1 MLTYG
6 YLKKL
11 KCLGKSRY
19 WLFFLFENLKYYFF
33 NTSTNHDNG
42 LFDIF
47 FFSLKILNT
56 STNKVI
62 GNLFF
67 FLWKSLIPGQIKV
80 LDLSEEVLMN
90 VVQVL
95 DGVDGQVKFH
105 QLRHVNVIRKSK
117 LKKIQFFFYL
127 SQKLELYVV
136 LTFYILHV
144 THLDDI

>member
-1 MLTYG
+1 
-6 YLKKL
+6 
-11 KCLGKSRY
+11 
-19 WLFFLFENLKYYFF
+19 
-33 NTSTNHDNG
+33 
-42 LFDIF
+42 
-47 FFSLKILNT
+47 
-56 STNKVI
+56 
-62 GNLFF
+62 
-67 FLWKSLIPGQIKV
+67 V

-117 LKKIQFFFYL
+117 LNFFFFDL